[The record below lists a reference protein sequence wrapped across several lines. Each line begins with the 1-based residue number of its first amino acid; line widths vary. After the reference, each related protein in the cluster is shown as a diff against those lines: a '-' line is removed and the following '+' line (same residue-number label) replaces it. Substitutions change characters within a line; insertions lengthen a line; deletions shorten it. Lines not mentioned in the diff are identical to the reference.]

1 MQAGWIA
8 VRTLMEAAWFPCAR
22 AEHSQ
27 FLMHFALRAIL
38 WRPHGLSLG
47 MHPDGLSVDVRL
59 GVLSLGVQR
68 GRTPEELK
76 LRWACQCQA
85 QWIELRC
92 EAQWLERRRV
102 S

>member
-1 MQAGWIA
+1 MDRRTHADGGRVVP
-8 VRTLMEAAWFPCAR
+8 VRACRTFR
-22 AEHSQ
+22 

-38 WRPHGLSLG
+38 WRPHGLRLC

-92 EAQWLERRRV
+92 EAQWLKRRRV